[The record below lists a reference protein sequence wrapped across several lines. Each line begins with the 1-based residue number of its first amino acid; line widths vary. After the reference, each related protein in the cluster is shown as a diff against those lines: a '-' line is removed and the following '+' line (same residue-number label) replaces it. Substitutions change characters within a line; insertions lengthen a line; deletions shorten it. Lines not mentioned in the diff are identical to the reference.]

1 MNFGSYETIFAM
13 SGVAMAAAGLI
24 LQAKDSKQRLARLVF
39 VGFGVGMVVYAFY
52 VAAQTS
58 GIYYFPIQLA
68 ILPWLILSGS
78 VYELFKSGK
87 SRPDDRPAEG
97 RMSSILIENFAGFSA
112 LRPEVLL
119 RIAENCIHGLSED
132 GVELHA
138 VSVDRHALT
147 LEIRPTASFLGGDVA
162 TRACGQILVETGEV
176 KADGNSGYPIS
187 ASMVEENLT
196 TSHQASPGLSSNG
209 LSDVVGVRVYRKFL
223 RSFAGAVGAAD
234 PLSEIEFGNVL
245 LQGASI
251 RAEAQSPHAAHY
263 TLYETSEHIESDLT
277 DSLARGVSVTELR
290 DIWDDWHES
299 GRVSDG
305 QRLTAFRFLND
316 AEEW

>member
-1 MNFGSYETIFAM
+1 
-13 SGVAMAAAGLI
+13 
-24 LQAKDSKQRLARLVF
+24 
-39 VGFGVGMVVYAFY
+39 
-52 VAAQTS
+52 
-58 GIYYFPIQLA
+58 
-68 ILPWLILSGS
+68 
-78 VYELFKSGK
+78 
-87 SRPDDRPAEG
+87 
-97 RMSSILIENFAGFSA
+97 MSSVLIENFAGFSA

-132 GVELHA
+132 GLELHA
-138 VSVDRHALT
+138 VSVERHALT
-147 LEIRPTASFLGGDVA
+147 LEIRSTASFRGGDVA
-162 TRACGQILVETGEV
+162 TRAYGQILVETGEV
-176 KADGNSGYPIS
+176 KADGNGGYPIS
-187 ASMVEENLT
+187 ASMIEENLT

-209 LSDVVGVRVYRKFL
+209 PSFEVVGVRVYRKFL

-251 RAEAQSPHAAHY
+251 RAEAQSSPAAHY
-263 TLYETSEHIESDLT
+263 ALYETSEHIESDLT